1 MGTEHLTL
9 HRIFI
14 RNAKRL
20 GKKLAIADRARDKRI
35 SYSEA
40 LIVSLIL
47 ARKFRR
53 HEKGFIGIMLPSG
66 AGAALCSLAALM
78 SGRVPVMINYSG
90 NAEKNVKHAQDKC
103 GFKTIITARA
113 LLEKINCPEMDGF
126 VFAEEMMAGINIA
139 DKIKGLITS
148 KLPLSMLESTIHK
161 GKMEDN
167 AVILFTS
174 GSEALP
180 KAVQLT
186 HTNITS
192 NVESVVD
199 RLSLTENDIFL
210 ANLPFFHV
218 FGITANLWAPL
229 NTGMTMVSYA
239 NPIDYRKI
247 CEIIQSEK
255 VTLVAGTP
263 SFLLGY
269 LRKSEPGDFDTV
281 RIFLAGADK
290 CPDSLRKGYQDKHNK
305 VLFEAYGA
313 TETSPAVTVNSPE
326 MNRPGSIGKPI
337 KNVKVRIE
345 HHESGEE
352 CDTGQQGKILV
363 KGPNIMKGYFDD
375 IEETSRRIRHGWYD
389 TGDMGYLDEDGY
401 LWHTGRLKRFTKIG
415 GEMISLV
422 KVENA
427 LEKFLPDDVECCIV
441 EIPDPVKG
449 ARVVAATTSEI
460 DKKAAL
466 KHMGKELSNIEL
478 PKEFVTIEELPKM
491 GSGKIDFRTTTS
503 IVKDMLKS

>member
-1 MGTEHLTL
+1 MDMTL
-9 HRIFI
+9 HRTFI

-20 GKKLAIADRARDKRI
+20 GGKLAIVDRARDKRI
-35 SYSEA
+35 TYSEA

-47 ARKFRR
+47 AKKFRR
-53 HEKGFIGIMLPSG
+53 YEKGFIGIMIPTG
-66 AGAALCSLAALM
+66 AGAALCSIAALM

-90 NAEKNVKHAQDKC
+90 DAAKNAKYAQDKC
-103 GFKTIITARA
+103 GFKTIITAKA
-113 LLEKINCPEMDGF
+113 LIEKIGCPEIDGF
-126 VFAEEMMAGINIA
+126 VYAEELMASISIA
-139 DKIKGLITS
+139 DKIKGLVTS
-148 KLPLSMLESTIHK
+148 KLPLSMLEATIHK
-161 GKMEDN
+161 GKMEDD

-186 HTNITS
+186 HTNISS
-192 NVESVVD
+192 NVDSVVD
-199 RLSLTENDIFL
+199 RLSLTEDDLFL

-247 CEIIQSEK
+247 CEIIKDEK

-269 LRKSEPGDFDTV
+269 LRKSEPGDFDSV

-290 CPDSLRKGYQDKHNK
+290 CPDALRKGYLDKHNK

-326 MNRPGSIGKPI
+326 MNKPGSIGKPI
-337 KNVKVRIE
+337 MNVEVRIE
-345 HHESGEE
+345 HHETGEE
-352 CDTGQQGKILV
+352 CATGEQGKILV

-375 IEETSRRIRHGWYD
+375 LEETSRRIRDHWYD
-389 TGDMGYLDEDGY
+389 TGDMGYMDEDGY

-427 LEKFLPDDVECCIV
+427 LEKFLPDEVECCLV

-449 ARVVAATTSEI
+449 SRLVAATTTEI

-478 PKEFVTIEELPKM
+478 PKEFVIIEELPKM

-503 IVKDMLKS
+503 IIKEMLKS